1 MLRLRKKINS
11 VIMSLAYL
19 REVTKGVLFQQDR
32 RDSDYQNLATFM
44 TEKYGTYYKIIGALT
59 DLFLVN
65 VSGYVAHLI
74 LYWPVVQIT
83 GVHFNLIHV
92 LLINLIWFNVTQLTH
107 LYQDMF
113 AKDAIP
119 TIKQSLSSL
128 ILFSFIVVFIL
139 VLGPGFD
146 ISTKVVVYMLA
157 IFAPSFL
164 LGKIVFLLLRRSR
177 RASLID
183 YTDIVIVGAGPVGVE
198 LHNILENRPFLGYR
212 VVGFFDDKPHL
223 RADGIPVLG
232 NVSDCI
238 AYVKKFNIK
247 EVYCALPD
255 RAIDKINRLMR
266 EADRE
271 MVRFKLV
278 PDVKDYFKKNV
289 NVKMLAHFPVISPR
303 AEPLESKS
311 NQLFKRVFDVT
322 FSLFVIVFVM
332 SWLTPIIALLIKLES
347 KGPVFFKQ
355 LRSGKNNEPFYCL
368 KFRSMR
374 VNGDSDQTQA
384 TKNDRRIT
392 RLGAFIRRTSI
403 DELPQFFNVLMGEM
417 SVVGPRPHMLQ
428 HTHEYSAII
437 DQFMVRHLV
446 LPGITGWAQ
455 VSGHRGETKK
465 EGTMEARVAAD
476 IWYLEN
482 WSMFLDLKIAFL
494 TVWQV
499 FAGHKN
505 AY

>member
-1 MLRLRKKINS
+1 MLRLKKKINS
-11 VIMSLAYL
+11 AIMSISYL
-19 REVTKGVLFQQDR
+19 REVTKGVLSQQDKN
-32 RDSDYQNLATFM
+32 DSDYHNLATSM

-59 DLFLVN
+59 DLAIVN
-65 VSGYVAHLI
+65 LSGYAAHLI
-74 LYWPVVQIT
+74 LYWPVTTIERTHV
-83 GVHFNLIHV
+83 NLIHV
-92 LLINLIWFNVTQLTH
+92 LLVNLIWFNVTQLTH
-107 LYQDMF
+107 LYQDIF

-128 ILFSFIVVFIL
+128 FLFTVFVVIIL
-139 VLGPGFD
+139 VLTPGFD
-146 ISTKVVVYMLA
+146 ISSKLIVYMMA

-164 LGKIVFLLLRRSR
+164 IGKVIFLLLRRSR
-177 RASLID
+177 RLSLIQ

-198 LHNILENRPFLGYR
+198 LNNILEKRPTLGYR
-212 VVGFFDDKPHL
+212 VVGFFDDKPDL
-223 RADGIPVLG
+223 RSGDVHILG
-232 NVSDCI
+232 SVEDCI
-238 AYVKKFNIK
+238 TYVKNFNIK

-255 RAIDKINRLMR
+255 RAIEKINRLMR

-303 AEPLESKS
+303 SEPLESMS
-311 NQLFKRVFDVT
+311 NQLFKRIFDVT
-322 FSLFVIVFVM
+322 FSLFVILFVM
-332 SWLTPIIALLIKLES
+332 SWLLPLMAILIKLES

-355 LRSGKNNEPFYCL
+355 LRSGKGNEPFYCL

-374 VNGDSDQTQA
+374 VNQDSDKTQA
-384 TKNDRRIT
+384 TKNDSRIT
-392 RLGAFIRRTSI
+392 RLGAFMRKTSI
-403 DELPQFFNVLMGEM
+403 DELPQFFNVLMGSM

-455 VSGHRGETKK
+455 VSGHRGETKE
-465 EGTMEARVAAD
+465 EGTMEARVEAD

>member
-1 MLRLRKKINS
+1 MI
-11 VIMSLAYL
+11 SLSYI
-19 REVTKGVLFQQDR
+19 RTVTKEILSPRNKYDAEYYNQ
-32 RDSDYQNLATFM
+32 STSM
-44 TEKYGTYYKIIGALT
+44 TEKYGTYYKIIGALI
-59 DLFLVN
+59 DLFIVN
-65 VSGYVAHLI
+65 FSGYIAYLLVH
-74 LYWPVVQIT
+74 WPVTTLDRTNV
-83 GVHFNLIHV
+83 NMIHI
-92 LLINLIWFNVTQLTH
+92 LLINLIWFNVTQLTR

-128 ILFSFIVVFIL
+128 LLFTVSIILILFL
-139 VLGPGFD
+139 TTGFGVSSKL
-146 ISTKVVVYMLA
+146 IAYMML

-164 LGKIVFLLLRRSR
+164 MAKIIFLLLRRSR
-177 RASLID
+177 RASLIN

-198 LHNILENRPFLGYR
+198 LHNIFENRPFLGYR

-223 RADGIPVLG
+223 RGDGIPVLG

-255 RAIDKINRLMR
+255 RAINKINRLMR
-266 EADRE
+266 EADQE

-289 NVKMLAHFPVISPR
+289 NVKMLAHFPIISPR

-311 NQLFKRVFDVT
+311 NQLFKRVFDVA
-322 FSLFVIVFVM
+322 FSLFVIGFVM
-332 SWLTPIIALLIKLES
+332 SWLVPLIALLIKLES
-347 KGPVFFKQ
+347 KGPIFFKQ
-355 LRSGKNNEPFYCL
+355 LRSGKDNEPFYCL

-374 VNGDSDQTQA
+374 VNQDSDKTQA
-384 TKNDRRIT
+384 TKNDSRIT
-392 RLGAFIRRTSI
+392 RLGAFMRKTSI
-403 DELPQFFNVLMGEM
+403 DELPQFFNVLMGDM

-455 VSGHRGETKK
+455 VSGHRGETKE
-465 EGTMEARVAAD
+465 EGTMEARVEAD

>member
-1 MLRLRKKINS
+1 
-11 VIMSLAYL
+11 MSNI
-19 REVTKGVLFQQDR
+19 RSITKGVLSSQDKR
-32 RDSDYQNLATFM
+32 EMDYHNVATSM
-44 TEKYGTYYKIIGALT
+44 TEKYGTYYKIIGALG
-59 DLFLVN
+59 DLAIVNLSGYIAYLLVHWPTATLFTVN
-65 VSGYVAHLI
+65 VNAV
-74 LYWPVVQIT
+74 
-83 GVHFNLIHV
+83 HV
-92 LLINLIWFNVTQLTH
+92 LLVNLLWFNVTQLTH

-128 ILFSFIVVFIL
+128 VLFTLVVAFIL
-139 VLGPGFD
+139 VLRSDFD
-146 ISTKVVVYMLA
+146 DSSKVITYMLA
-157 IFAPSFL
+157 IFAPTFL
-164 LGKIVFLLLRRSR
+164 LGKIAFLLMRRSR
-177 RASLID
+177 RVSLID

-198 LHNILENRPFLGYR
+198 LHNILENQPLLGYR

-223 RADGIPVLG
+223 RQDGIPVLG

-266 EADRE
+266 EADQE

-289 NVKMLAHFPVISPR
+289 NVKMLAHFPIISPR
-303 AEPLESKS
+303 SEPLESKS
-311 NQLFKRVFDVT
+311 NQMFKRIFDVF

-332 SWLTPIIALLIKLES
+332 SWLMPIIAILIKLES

-355 LRSGKNNEPFYCL
+355 LRSGKDNQPFYCL

-374 VNGDSDQTQA
+374 VNNDSDKTQA
-384 TKNDRRIT
+384 SKNDRRIT
-392 RLGAFIRRTSI
+392 RLGAFMRKTSI
-403 DELPQFFNVLMGEM
+403 DELPQFFNVLMGDM

-428 HTHEYSAII
+428 HTNEYSAII

-455 VSGHRGETKK
+455 VSGHRGETRE
-465 EGTMEARVAAD
+465 EGTMEARVEAD

-499 FAGHKN
+499 FGGHKN

>member
-1 MLRLRKKINS
+1 MI
-11 VIMSLAYL
+11 SLSYL
-19 REVTKGVLFQQDR
+19 RAITKEILSPQNKYDA
-32 RDSDYQNLATFM
+32 DYYNQASSM

-59 DLFLVN
+59 DLLIVN
-65 VSGYVAHLI
+65 LSGYVAYLLI
-74 LYWPVVQIT
+74 HWPTTALVRTEV
-83 GVHFNLIHV
+83 NLIHI
-92 LLINLIWFNVTQLTH
+92 LLINLIWFNVTQLTR

-119 TIKQSLSSL
+119 TIKQSLISL
-128 ILFSFIVVFIL
+128 LLFIISIVLIVFL
-139 VLGPGFD
+139 TPGFGVSSKL
-146 ISTKVVVYMLA
+146 IIYMML
-157 IFAPSFL
+157 IFTPSFL
-164 LGKIVFLLLRRSR
+164 LGKIAFLLMRRSR
-177 RASLID
+177 RTSLIN

-198 LHNILENRPFLGYR
+198 LHNIFESRPLLGYR
-212 VVGFFDDKPHL
+212 VIGFFDDKPHL

-266 EADRE
+266 EADQE

-289 NVKMLAHFPVISPR
+289 NVKMLAHFPIISPR

-311 NQLFKRVFDVT
+311 NQLFKRVFDVA

-332 SWLTPIIALLIKLES
+332 SWLMPIIALLIKLES
-347 KGPVFFKQ
+347 KGPIFFKQ
-355 LRSGKNNEPFYCL
+355 LRSGKDNKPFYCL

-374 VNGDSDQTQA
+374 VNQDSDKAQA

-392 RLGAFIRRTSI
+392 RLGAFMRKTSI
-403 DELPQFFNVLMGEM
+403 DELPQFFNVLMGDM

-455 VSGHRGETKK
+455 VSGHRGETKE
-465 EGTMEARVAAD
+465 EGTMEARVEAD